1 MIPPLS
7 RLSGEDLTFWWADSP
22 MQPSTMAMLLLL
34 DRMPEWGRLR
44 RAVGRAVAA
53 VPRLSQ
59 RVLDAPLD
67 LTLPHWAPDPTFD
80 LDYHLRRHALGGRR
94 NLDELFR
101 EIAPAYETPFDRSRP
116 LWEARIYEGLADG
129 GAAMF
134 FKLHHAVADGV
145 GGNAIFAAM
154 TDCERDDDPAG
165 ADPLD
170 GKGAWVAEGL
180 GTRLVDAVRD
190 RLALDVERAGTVMRT
205 LADSVVHPSHIGQTL
220 TALRSIV
227 GALRFDSHSPL
238 KRGAAFGRARR
249 LAGLE
254 LPFDEMR
261 RIRRALSGTMIDAI
275 LTVMA
280 RAIGRWHREHGM
292 AAVRELM
299 TLVPVNLRRPEEWTQ
314 ETAVGNLAT
323 GLLVPLPIQMAHP
336 MATFREVRRR
346 VEAAK
351 ADPAAR
357 ATPMLAE
364 VLSVLGRR
372 AVTWMGEST
381 FGAIDFIV
389 TNVPGILATRYL
401 AGAAITGAYPFAPVA
416 LQSPASIALY
426 GYRDRLFVGID
437 ADETVMPDVEGFQ
450 EMIVEAFEE
459 LRTCA
464 GTVASER
471 PPTTSQRAA
480 GSEYRPPVGLRRQ
493 VSPP

>member
-1 MIPPLS
+1 MTPETS

-22 MQPSTMAMLLLL
+22 MQPTTMAMLLLL
-34 DRMPEWGRLR
+34 DRMPEWDRLR
-44 RAVGRAVAA
+44 RAVARAVAA
-53 VPRLSQ
+53 VPRLRQ
-59 RVLDAPLD
+59 RVVDAPLD

-80 LDYHLRRHALGGRR
+80 LDYHLRRHALGGRK
-94 NLDELFR
+94 NFDELFR

-116 LWEARIYEGLADG
+116 LWEARVYEGLAGG

-154 TDCERDDDPAG
+154 TDCERDDDPPG
-165 ADPLD
+165 GDPAD
-170 GKGAWVAEGL
+170 GKGAWAADSL
-180 GTRLVDAVRD
+180 GQRLIEAVRD
-190 RLALDVERAGTVMRT
+190 RLALDVERTGTVVRT
-205 LADSVVHPSHIGQTL
+205 VAEAAMHPFRLTQALA
-220 TALRSIV
+220 ALRSIT

-238 KRGAAFGRARR
+238 KRTAAFGRARR
-249 LAGLE
+249 LAGLD

-261 RIRRALSGTMIDAI
+261 RIRHALSGTMIDVI

-280 RAIGRWHREHGM
+280 RGIGRWHREQGM
-292 AAVRELM
+292 REVRELM
-299 TLVPVNLRRPEEWTQ
+299 TLVPVNLRRPEEWT
-314 ETAVGNLAT
+314 EKAATGNVAT
-323 GLLVPLPIQMAHP
+323 GLLIPLPIQMHHP
-336 MATFREVRRR
+336 KATFREVHRR

-357 ATPMLAE
+357 ATPVLAE

-372 AVTWMGEST
+372 VITWMGEAT
-381 FGAIDFIV
+381 FGAVDFIV

-401 AGAAITGAYPFAPVA
+401 AGAEITAAYPFAPVA

-426 GYRDRLFVGID
+426 GYRDRLFIGID

-459 LRTCA
+459 LRACA
-464 GTVASER
+464 GTVARLSRSAPDR
-471 PPTTSQRAA
+471 PPRTAA
-480 GSEYRPPVGLRRQ
+480 QLPAAR
-493 VSPP
+493 